1 MLQNSNDRFMQAED
15 IAEAL
20 GLQRETFLR
29 KRNGLIIEH
38 GMPAPL
44 PGQTKQLRWH
54 REGMEKWLRQ
64 YGEIKAHA
72 MRTAGSLV
80 RIHVDRAQLTA
91 AYAAGAAA

>member
-20 GLQRETFLR
+20 GLGRAAFLR
-29 KRNGLIIEH
+29 KRNSLIINH

-44 PGQTKQLRWH
+44 PGQKNLRWY
-54 REGMEKWLRQ
+54 RDSMEKWLRQ
-64 YGEIKAHA
+64 YGELKAHA
-72 MRTAGSLV
+72 MRSAGSLV

-91 AYAAGAAA
+91 VYAAGAAA

>member
-1 MLQNSNDRFMQAED
+1 MLQNSNDRFMQAEEV
-15 IAEAL
+15 AEAL
-20 GLQRETFLR
+20 GLERATFLR

-44 PGQTKQLRWH
+44 PGQKKLRWH

-91 AYAAGAAA
+91 TYAAGAAA

>member
-15 IAEAL
+15 VAEAL

-44 PGQTKQLRWH
+44 PGQKKLRWH